1 MRAILAWEEAGAAQL
16 LAAYPADRPTFLL
29 IDHEAV
35 SQAAH
40 NLYTQGGFEID
51 LAEEIMRRDLH
62 QPLRGESLP
71 PGITYVEWTPELAQ
85 RFWEVYDD
93 AFRNRPGFPGWPAQR
108 WIDWISGY
116 DDFRPDLAFLAL
128 EGGEAA
134 GFIVCEVDAASEL
147 PAGRRA
153 GWIVQVGVRPGWR
166 GRGIGRAL
174 LCHAMQ
180 RFRSEGLDDAMLY
193 VNVNNPRA
201 IGVYTGL
208 GFSVVKRR
216 TRYVKALV
224 RA

>member
-1 MRAILAWEEAGAAQL
+1 MLRI
-16 LAAYPADRPTFLL
+16 DR
-29 IDHEAV
+29 EAV

-40 NLYTQGGFEID
+40 SLYTQRGFEID

-62 QPLRGESLP
+62 QPLPGEPLP
-71 PGITYVEWTPELAQ
+71 PGITYVEWTPALAQ

-93 AFRNRPGFPGWPAQR
+93 AFRDRPGFPGWPAQR

-116 DDFRPDLAFLAL
+116 DDFRPDLTFLAL

-134 GFIVCEVDAASEL
+134 GFIVCEVDAASEP
-147 PAGRRA
+147 PAGRRT
-153 GWIVQVGVRPGWR
+153 GWIVQVGVRPRWR

-216 TRYVKALV
+216 TRYVKSLV